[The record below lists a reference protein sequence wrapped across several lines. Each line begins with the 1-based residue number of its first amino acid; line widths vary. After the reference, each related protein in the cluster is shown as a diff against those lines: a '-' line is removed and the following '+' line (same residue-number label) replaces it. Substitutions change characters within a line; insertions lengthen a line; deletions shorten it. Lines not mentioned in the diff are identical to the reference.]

1 VGGKESLLQR
11 EEQVLA
17 RNLDGEAA
25 LGKYKYLCP
34 PPLPPT
40 VFNPFLNVA
49 EVRLAKLQ
57 LQYLERKWVING
69 RGMFMLYNCHQNRS
83 KSGIQGLLL

>member
-1 VGGKESLLQR
+1 VGGEESLLQR

-34 PPLPPT
+34 PPT

-57 LQYLERKWVING
+57 KGSGSSVAGECLCSIVVIKKGANLKSKVFYLWVLRK
-69 RGMFMLYNCHQNRS
+69 
-83 KSGIQGLLL
+83 

>member
-1 VGGKESLLQR
+1 MGGEESLLQR

-34 PPLPPT
+34 PSPP
-40 VFNPFLNVA
+40 FNPILNVA

-57 LQYLERKWVING
+57 KGSGSSVLGECLCSIVVIKKGAN
-69 RGMFMLYNCHQNRS
+69 LH
-83 KSGIQGLLL
+83 